1 MDAIKAT
8 FKSKPITIIA
18 EEDNTDFE
26 FTTDMKT
33 VLDERLQ
40 EDENTCLS
48 AKNLLANLIKSMAYK
63 IIVWLRAQ
71 KEIEN
76 AIDYYGAYSS
86 WPQ

>member
-1 MDAIKAT
+1 
-8 FKSKPITIIA
+8 
-18 EEDNTDFE
+18 
-26 FTTDMKT
+26 MKT

-48 AKNLLANLIKSMAYK
+48 PKSLSANLIKSMAYK

-76 AIDYYGAYSS
+76 SVGYYGAYPS
-86 WPQ
+86 WPR